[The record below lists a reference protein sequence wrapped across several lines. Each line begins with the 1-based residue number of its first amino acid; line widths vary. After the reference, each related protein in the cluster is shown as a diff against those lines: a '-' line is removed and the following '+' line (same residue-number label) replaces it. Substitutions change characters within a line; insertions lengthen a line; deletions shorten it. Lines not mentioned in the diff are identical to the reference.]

1 MLKGNKTKMMK
12 RSKNRRELTKCK
24 YFLGKV
30 PFQKIIYTSQM
41 LYLIKKMTFLTRTD
55 TSLFCVTGINYWA
68 QKFPIQKVATLP
80 GQKITT
86 TTQAHVEKERHFVI
100 VMK

>member
-1 MLKGNKTKMMK
+1 
-12 RSKNRRELTKCK
+12 
-24 YFLGKV
+24 
-30 PFQKIIYTSQM
+30 M
-41 LYLIKKMTFLTRTD
+41 LYLIKKKTFLTRAD

-100 VMK
+100 VMKYAASDFQTFSVLFITTSYRRE